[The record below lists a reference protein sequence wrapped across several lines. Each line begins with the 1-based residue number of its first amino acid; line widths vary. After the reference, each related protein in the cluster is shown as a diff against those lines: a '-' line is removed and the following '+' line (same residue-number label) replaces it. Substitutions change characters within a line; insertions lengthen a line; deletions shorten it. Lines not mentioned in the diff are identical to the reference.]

1 MNILFMSAT
10 CARTDYEAICQKR
23 KYPLLDSSQKFFE
36 MFLHGLQGQPEVT
49 VDCITVRPLSHGTYP
64 GLYFPS
70 ARTTE
75 GNLRYHYVPILNL
88 PVVKTV
94 FAALSV
100 RRCLR
105 RLLRQYRGQDTH
117 ILCDPLLLDGL
128 LPAVALGKRYR
139 VPVTGFLT
147 DMPDYADAFDR
158 HGGIKSRLY
167 RLYNRLSTRSMGR
180 LDGHVVLTEA
190 MACIAKD
197 KPWMLLDCIADETML
212 EGIQPLPA
220 EDDRPR
226 VLYAGKLHREF
237 GLDLLEQAIPL
248 VQQDCVFHIYGDG
261 NHADA
266 LRELAEREPRVQL
279 HGIVPLRTVLAAELG
294 ADLLINPRTG
304 AGEFTKYSFPSKTAE
319 YMLAGVPVVMFHLPG
334 IAEEYA
340 DYIRFAEAETPAS
353 FAAAIDEVLALS
365 AQQRQ
370 AMGQRAKEYIRT
382 NKNCGRQA
390 DRVIAFL
397 NNYRKRG

>member
-1 MNILFMSAT
+1 MNIIFLSAT
-10 CARTDYEAICQKR
+10 CARTDYDAICQKR

-36 MFLHGLQGQPEVT
+36 MFLHGLQQQPQVT

-64 GLYFPS
+64 GLYIPP
-70 ARTTE
+70 AHTTE

-88 PVVKTV
+88 PVIKTV
-94 FAALSV
+94 CAALSV
-100 RRCLR
+100 RRYLK

-128 LPAVALGKRYR
+128 LPAVALGKRYG

-147 DMPDYADAFDR
+147 DMPDYADAFDG
-158 HGGIKSRLY
+158 HGGIKDRLY
-167 RLYNRLSTRSMGR
+167 RLYNRLSNYGMER

-190 MACIAKD
+190 MACIAKE
-197 KPWMLLDCIADETML
+197 KPWMLLDCIVDETML
-212 EGIQPLPA
+212 EGIQPLPN
-220 EDDRPR
+220 EDPRPR

-248 VQQDCVFHIYGDG
+248 VQRDCVFHIYGDG

-266 LRELAEREPRVQL
+266 LRELARREPRLQL
-279 HGIVPLRTVLAAELG
+279 HGIVPLPTVLAAELG

-334 IAEEYA
+334 IAKEYA
-340 DYIRFAEAETPAS
+340 DYIPFAKEETPAA
-353 FAAAIDEVLALS
+353 FAAAIDRMLDRPTEE
-365 AQQRQ
+365 RQ
-370 AMGQRAKEYIRT
+370 AMGQRAKDYIRA
-382 NKNCGRQA
+382 NKNCKKQA
-390 DRVIAFL
+390 ARVVAFL
-397 NNYRKRG
+397 NDYRKRG